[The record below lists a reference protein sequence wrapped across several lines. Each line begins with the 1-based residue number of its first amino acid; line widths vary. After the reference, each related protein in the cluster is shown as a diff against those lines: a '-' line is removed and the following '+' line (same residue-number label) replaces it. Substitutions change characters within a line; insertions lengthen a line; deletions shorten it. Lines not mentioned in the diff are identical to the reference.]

1 MRNLKR
7 TMLAAAL
14 LISISAAGAAMGN
27 GVSAASLEAKEP
39 AGPVSSTGRDYRIA
53 LINAD
58 RSNGPVIHRPM
69 KEEVRPEKP
78 AAPSDEVKDRNGGED
93 FRNSRSALQ
102 RGDKDDDYP
111 YEGRHERRF
120 DKDDRDGDHHY
131 DGRRQ
136 RRFDKDDKD
145 GDHHYDGHHQR
156 RFDRDNR
163 DGEHHYDGHHQR
175 HFDKDHKDGDHR
187 YDGRRQHRFDKDHRD
202 GDHRYDGRRHDR
214 NGRGPV
220 PRAPEDARF

>member
-14 LISISAAGAAMGN
+14 LISLSAAGAAMGN
-27 GVSAASLEAKEP
+27 GVSAASLEPKEP

-93 FRNSRSALQ
+93 FRDSRSALQ
-102 RGDKDDDYP
+102 RGDKDDDHP
-111 YEGRHERRF
+111 YEGRHEGRHERRF

-131 DGRRQ
+131 DGR
-136 RRFDKDDKD
+136 
-145 GDHHYDGHHQR
+145 
-156 RFDRDNR
+156 
-163 DGEHHYDGHHQR
+163 HQR
-175 HFDKDHKDGDHR
+175 HFDKDHKDGEHH
-187 YDGRRQHRFDKDHRD
+187 YDGRRQHRFDKDNKD

-220 PRAPEDARF
+220 PRAPEDAQF

>member
-58 RSNGPVIHRPM
+58 RSNGPIIHKPM
-69 KEEVRPEKP
+69 KEELRPEKT
-78 AAPSDEVKDRNGGED
+78 AAPSDELKDRKGGED
-93 FRNSRSALQ
+93 FRDSRSALQ
-102 RGDKDDDYP
+102 RSDKDDDHP

-131 DGRRQ
+131 DGR
-136 RRFDKDDKD
+136 
-145 GDHHYDGHHQR
+145 HQR
-156 RFDRDNR
+156 R
-163 DGEHHYDGHHQR
+163 
-175 HFDKDHKDGDHR
+175 FDKDHKDGEHH
-187 YDGRRQHRFDKDHRD
+187 YDGRRQHRFDKGHRD

-220 PRAPEDARF
+220 PRAPEDAQF

>member
-93 FRNSRSALQ
+93 FRDSRSVLQ
-102 RGDKDDDYP
+102 RGDKNDDHP
-111 YEGRHERRF
+111 YESHHERRF

-136 RRFDKDDKD
+136 HRFGKDD
-145 GDHHYDGHHQR
+145 R
-156 RFDRDNR
+156 
-163 DGEHHYDGHHQR
+163 
-175 HFDKDHKDGDHR
+175 DGDHR
-187 YDGRRQHRFDKDHRD
+187 CDERHQRRFDKDHRD
-202 GDHRYDGRRHDR
+202 GEHHYDGRRHDR

-220 PRAPEDARF
+220 PRAPEDAQF

>member
-7 TMLAAAL
+7 TILAAAL
-14 LISISAAGAAMGN
+14 LISLSAAGAAMGN

-69 KEEVRPEKP
+69 KEELRPEKP

-93 FRNSRSALQ
+93 FRDSRSALQ
-102 RGDKDDDYP
+102 RGDKNDDHP
-111 YEGRHERRF
+111 YEGHHERRF
-120 DKDDRDGDHHY
+120 DKDDRDGDHHH
-131 DGRRQ
+131 DGR
-136 RRFDKDDKD
+136 
-145 GDHHYDGHHQR
+145 HQR

-163 DGEHHYDGHHQR
+163 DREHHCDGHRQHR
-175 HFDKDHKDGDHR
+175 FDEDHKDGDHR
-187 YDGRRQHRFDKDHRD
+187 YDGRRHE
-202 GDHRYDGRRHDR
+202 R

-220 PRAPEDARF
+220 PRAPEDAQF

>member
-78 AAPSDEVKDRNGGED
+78 AAPSDEVKDRKGGED
-93 FRNSRSALQ
+93 FRDSRSVLQ
-102 RGDKDDDYP
+102 RGDKNDDHP
-111 YEGRHERRF
+111 YEGHHERRF

-136 RRFDKDDKD
+136 HRFDKDDRD
-145 GDHHYDGHHQR
+145 GDHHYDGRHQR
-156 RFDRDNR
+156 RFD
-163 DGEHHYDGHHQR
+163 
-175 HFDKDHKDGDHR
+175 KDDR
-187 YDGRRQHRFDKDHRD
+187 
-202 GDHRYDGRRHDR
+202 DGRRHDR

-220 PRAPEDARF
+220 PRAPEDAQF

>member
-14 LISISAAGAAMGN
+14 LISLSAAGAAMGN

-58 RSNGPVIHRPM
+58 RSNGSVIHRPM
-69 KEEVRPEKP
+69 KEEVRLEKP
-78 AAPSDEVKDRNGGED
+78 AAPSDEVKDRKGGED
-93 FRNSRSALQ
+93 FRDSRSALQ
-102 RGDKDDDYP
+102 RGDKNDDHP
-111 YEGRHERRF
+111 YEGHHERRF

-136 RRFDKDDKD
+136 HRFGKDDRDGDHRCDERHQRRFDKDDKS

-156 RFDRDNR
+156 RFDKDDR
-163 DGEHHYDGHHQR
+163 DGRHH
-175 HFDKDHKDGDHR
+175 
-187 YDGRRQHRFDKDHRD
+187 
-202 GDHRYDGRRHDR
+202 YDGRRHDR

-220 PRAPEDARF
+220 PRAPEDAQF

>member
-14 LISISAAGAAMGN
+14 LISLSAAGAAMGN

-58 RSNGPVIHRPM
+58 RSNGPVIHKPM
-69 KEEVRPEKP
+69 KEELRPEKP
-78 AAPSDEVKDRNGGED
+78 AAPSDEVKDRKGGED
-93 FRNSRSALQ
+93 FRDSRSALQ
-102 RGDKDDDYP
+102 RGDKDDDHP
-111 YEGRHERRF
+111 YEGHHERRF

-136 RRFDKDDKD
+136 HRFGKDDRDGDHRCDERHQRRFDKDDKS
-145 GDHHYDGHHQR
+145 GDHHYDGRHQR
-156 RFDRDNR
+156 RFDKDDR
-163 DGEHHYDGHHQR
+163 DGRHH
-175 HFDKDHKDGDHR
+175 
-187 YDGRRQHRFDKDHRD
+187 
-202 GDHRYDGRRHDR
+202 YDGRRHDR

-220 PRAPEDARF
+220 PRAPEDAQF

>member
-1 MRNLKR
+1 
-7 TMLAAAL
+7 MLAAAL
-14 LISISAAGAAMGN
+14 LISLSAAGAAMGN

-39 AGPVSSTGRDYRIA
+39 AGPVSSTGRDYRIV

-69 KEEVRPEKP
+69 KEEIRPEKN
-78 AAPSDEVKDRNGGED
+78 AAPSDEVKDRKGGED
-93 FRNSRSALQ
+93 FRDSRSALQ
-102 RGDKDDDYP
+102 RGYKDDDHP

-120 DKDDRDGDHHY
+120 DKDDRDGDHHH
-131 DGRRQ
+131 DGR
-136 RRFDKDDKD
+136 
-145 GDHHYDGHHQR
+145 HQR

-187 YDGRRQHRFDKDHRD
+187 YDGRHQHRFDKDDRDGDRRCDGRHQRRFDKDHRD
-202 GDHRYDGRRHDR
+202 GRHHYDGRRHDR

-220 PRAPEDARF
+220 PRAPEDAQF

>member
-14 LISISAAGAAMGN
+14 LISLSAAGAAMGN

-78 AAPSDEVKDRNGGED
+78 AAPSDEVKDRKGDED
-93 FRNSRSALQ
+93 FRDSRSALQ
-102 RGDKDDDYP
+102 RSDKDDDHP

-120 DKDDRDGDHHY
+120 DKDDRDGDHRY
-131 DGRRQ
+131 DGR
-136 RRFDKDDKD
+136 
-145 GDHHYDGHHQR
+145 
-156 RFDRDNR
+156 
-163 DGEHHYDGHHQR
+163 HQR
-175 HFDKDHKDGDHR
+175 HFDKDH
-187 YDGRRQHRFDKDHRD
+187 RD
-202 GDHRYDGRRHDR
+202 GDRRYDGRRHDR

-220 PRAPEDARF
+220 PRAPEDAQF

>member
-14 LISISAAGAAMGN
+14 LISLSAAGAAMGN

-39 AGPVSSTGRDYRIA
+39 TGPVSSTGRDYRIA

-93 FRNSRSALQ
+93 FRDSRSALQ
-102 RGDKDDDYP
+102 RCDKDDDHP

-131 DGRRQ
+131 DGRR
-136 RRFDKDDKD
+136 
-145 GDHHYDGHHQR
+145 
-156 RFDRDNR
+156 
-163 DGEHHYDGHHQR
+163 
-175 HFDKDHKDGDHR
+175 
-187 YDGRRQHRFDKDHRD
+187 
-202 GDHRYDGRRHDR
+202 HDR

-220 PRAPEDARF
+220 PRAPEDAQF

>member
-14 LISISAAGAAMGN
+14 LISLSAAGAAMGN

-78 AAPSDEVKDRNGGED
+78 AAPSDEVKDRKGGED
-93 FRNSRSALQ
+93 FRDSRSALQ
-102 RGDKDDDYP
+102 RGNKDDDHP

-136 RRFDKDDKD
+136 HHFDKDHKD

-156 RFDRDNR
+156 RFDKDHK
-163 DGEHHYDGHHQR
+163 DGEHHYDGR
-175 HFDKDHKDGDHR
+175 H
-187 YDGRRQHRFDKDHRD
+187 QHRFAKGHRD

-220 PRAPEDARF
+220 PRAPEDAQF

>member
-58 RSNGPVIHRPM
+58 RSNGPVIHKPM

-93 FRNSRSALQ
+93 FRDSRSVLQ
-102 RGDKDDDYP
+102 RGDKNDDHP
-111 YEGRHERRF
+111 YEGHHERRF

-136 RRFDKDDKD
+136 HRFDKDHKD
-145 GDHHYDGHHQR
+145 GDHRCDGR
-156 RFDRDNR
+156 
-163 DGEHHYDGHHQR
+163 HQR

-187 YDGRRQHRFDKDHRD
+187 YDGRHH
-202 GDHRYDGRRHDR
+202 YDGRRHDR

-220 PRAPEDARF
+220 PRAPEDAQF

>member
-1 MRNLKR
+1 
-7 TMLAAAL
+7 
-14 LISISAAGAAMGN
+14 
-27 GVSAASLEAKEP
+27 
-39 AGPVSSTGRDYRIA
+39 
-53 LINAD
+53 
-58 RSNGPVIHRPM
+58 M

-93 FRNSRSALQ
+93 FRDSRSALQ
-102 RGDKDDDYP
+102 RGDKDDDHP

-136 RRFDKDDKD
+136 
-145 GDHHYDGHHQR
+145 
-156 RFDRDNR
+156 
-163 DGEHHYDGHHQR
+163 
-175 HFDKDHKDGDHR
+175 
-187 YDGRRQHRFDKDHRD
+187 HRFDKGHRD

-220 PRAPEDARF
+220 PRAPEDAQF

>member
-14 LISISAAGAAMGN
+14 LISLSAAGAAMGN

-58 RSNGPVIHRPM
+58 RSNGPVTHRPM
-69 KEEVRPEKP
+69 KEEVRPKKT
-78 AAPSDEVKDRNGGED
+78 AAPSDEVKDRKGGED
-93 FRNSRSALQ
+93 FRDSRSALQ
-102 RGDKDDDYP
+102 RGDKDDNHP

-136 RRFDKDDKD
+136 HRFGKDD
-145 GDHHYDGHHQR
+145 R
-156 RFDRDNR
+156 
-163 DGEHHYDGHHQR
+163 
-175 HFDKDHKDGDHR
+175 DGDHR
-187 YDGRRQHRFDKDHRD
+187 CDERHQRRFDKDHRD
-202 GDHRYDGRRHDR
+202 GDHHYNGRRQRHFDKNDRDERHHYDGRRHDR

-220 PRAPEDARF
+220 PRAPEDAQF

>member
-14 LISISAAGAAMGN
+14 LISLSAAGAAMGN

-53 LINAD
+53 LINADNAD

-102 RGDKDDDYP
+102 RGDKDDDHP

-120 DKDDRDGDHHY
+120 DKDDRDGDHRY
-131 DGRRQ
+131 DGRHQ
-136 RRFDKDDKD
+136 RRFGKDDKD
-145 GDHHYDGHHQR
+145 GDHRCDGRRQH

-163 DGEHHYDGHHQR
+163 NGEHHHDGHHQR
-175 HFDKDHKDGDHR
+175 H
-187 YDGRRQHRFDKDHRD
+187 FDKDHRD
-202 GDHRYDGRRHDR
+202 GDHRYDGRRHER

-220 PRAPEDARF
+220 PRAPEDAQF

>member
-7 TMLAAAL
+7 TILAAAL
-14 LISISAAGAAMGN
+14 LISLSAAGAAMGN

-39 AGPVSSTGRDYRIA
+39 AGPVSNTGRDYRIA

-93 FRNSRSALQ
+93 FRDRRSALQ
-102 RGDKDDDYP
+102 RGDKDDDHP

-136 RRFDKDDKD
+136 HRFDKDDRDGDHHCDGHRQRRFDKDDRD
-145 GDHHYDGHHQR
+145 GDRRCDERHQR
-156 RFDRDNR
+156 RFDKDDR
-163 DGEHHYDGHHQR
+163 DGDR
-175 HFDKDHKDGDHR
+175 R
-187 YDGRRQHRFDKDHRD
+187 CDGRHQHRFDKDHRN

-220 PRAPEDARF
+220 PRAPEDAQF

>member
-14 LISISAAGAAMGN
+14 LISLSAAGAAMGN

-58 RSNGPVIHRPM
+58 RSNGSVIHRPM

-78 AAPSDEVKDRNGGED
+78 AAPSDEVKDRKGGED
-93 FRNSRSALQ
+93 FRDSRSALQ
-102 RGDKDDDYP
+102 RGDKNDDHP

-136 RRFDKDDKD
+136 HR
-145 GDHHYDGHHQR
+145 
-156 RFDRDNR
+156 
-163 DGEHHYDGHHQR
+163 
-175 HFDKDHKDGDHR
+175 FDKDHKDGDHH
-187 YDGRRQHRFDKDHRD
+187 YDGRHQRRFDKDDRD
-202 GDHRYDGRRHDR
+202 GRHHYDGRRHDR

-220 PRAPEDARF
+220 PRAPEDAQF